1 MIQEMD
7 KEENCEGP
15 AVPLLYWGPNG
26 EKWAFWDLDKR
37 KKYIFLTAR
46 IIKQIMEQ
54 VTEGNCEILI
64 CESL

>member
-1 MIQEMD
+1 MIQEMH

-37 KKYIFLTAR
+37 KIYIFLTAR
-46 IIKQIMEQ
+46 IIKQIME
-54 VTEGNCEILI
+54 
-64 CESL
+64 